1 MNTANFPTNNRPLI
15 GAGDRLSFA
24 LVIAFLLHLLVIL
37 GVSFSLPDGNAESS
51 TLDVTLAQSWSE
63 KAPDE
68 ADFLAQQNQE
78 GSGSLEKRTEQTT
91 TEQAEFAS
99 REVNQTQPL
108 FQQASAPRPD
118 HKAQQ
123 MITSTKAPYAVNQN
137 SAQQEIE
144 ALELPEGVTQ
154 SLLERSLEIA
164 SLEAKLDYQQ
174 QLDTKRPRVSRL
186 TTTST
191 MASDEAGYMYQWLR
205 KIEQVGNLHYPD
217 EAYRNRI
224 FGSLRILVAV
234 RANGTI
240 DHIEV
245 LESSGHRILD
255 DAAKRIV
262 HLAAPFAPFPEAMR
276 RKSDMI
282 EIIRTWQFKE
292 KRFSSNI

>member
-1 MNTANFPTNNRPLI
+1 MNTANTPTINRPLV
-15 GAGDRLSFA
+15 GASDRLSFA

-51 TLDVTLAQSWSE
+51 TLDVTLAQSWSD
-63 KAPDE
+63 KTPDE

-91 TEQAEFAS
+91 TEQADFAAQ
-99 REVNQTQPL
+99 EINQTQPL
-108 FQQASAPRPD
+108 FQQASAPKPHDRT
-118 HKAQQ
+118 QQ
-123 MITSTKAPYAVNQN
+123 LLTTTKAPNRVNTDNLKQDL
-137 SAQQEIE
+137 E

-224 FGSLRILVAV
+224 FGSLRILVAI

-245 LESSGHRILD
+245 LESSGHSVLD

-276 RKSDMI
+276 RKSDVI

>member
-1 MNTANFPTNNRPLI
+1 MKTAINPVVTSPI
-15 GAGDRLSFA
+15 VGAGDRLSFA
-24 LVIAFLLHLLVIL
+24 LVIAFLLHLLIIL
-37 GVSFSLPDGNAESS
+37 GVSFSLPDGNAEST
-51 TLDVTLAQSWSE
+51 TLDVTLAQSWSDE
-63 KAPDE
+63 APDE
-68 ADFLAQQNQE
+68 ADFLAQQNQL

-91 TEQAEFAS
+91 TEQADFAAQ
-99 REVNQTQPL
+99 EINQTQPD
-108 FQQASAPRPD
+108 FQQASAPKPNQKSQQVITVLHAKNKVHPD
-118 HKAQQ
+118 EIK
-123 MITSTKAPYAVNQN
+123 
-137 SAQQEIE
+137 QEID
-144 ALELPEGVTQ
+144 ALELPEGITQ

-191 MASDEAGYMYQWLR
+191 MANDEAGYMYQWLR
-205 KIEQVGNLHYPD
+205 RIEQVGNLHYPD

-245 LESSGHRILD
+245 LESSGHTVLD

-276 RKSDMI
+276 RKSDVI

-292 KRFSSNI
+292 KHFSSNI